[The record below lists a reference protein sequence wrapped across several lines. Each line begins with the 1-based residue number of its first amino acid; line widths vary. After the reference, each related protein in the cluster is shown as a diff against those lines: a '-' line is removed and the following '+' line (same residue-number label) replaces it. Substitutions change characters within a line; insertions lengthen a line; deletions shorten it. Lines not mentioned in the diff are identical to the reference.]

1 MPLYQ
6 NIAQDIT
13 QRIQSRE
20 LSSRLPGVA
29 ELAEYYTVNPNT
41 IQRALEVLK
50 TRGVIYGRRG
60 KGTYVTP
67 RIFSG
72 TGENVVI
79 YLKIFML
86 TNPFYLRFLELL
98 NSRIMACGFGVEVII
113 DRQMPQ
119 TRHCR
124 AALVLENALSGQQLD
139 ELAASVNQHRVI
151 VVNRYGSGCI
161 TVGSDN
167 FAGGAMA
174 MDLLYG
180 AGHRRIGVIAR
191 EMPVNST
198 FAQRYAGVA
207 SVTARHRD
215 LQIASAVVDGNQEG
229 DLINIVNRA
238 VDHVLREMPDATAIF
253 AFTDQLAAQA
263 AAYLKSLGRA
273 IPDDISIIGYDNN
286 DFAKLLQPA
295 LTTIEEPV
303 SALADRIMELIG
315 KNVDGDIPVSELL
328 AKPKLIER
336 ESVRIIAGN
345 GGPDRMGK
353 NSQPMIRIAAGV
365 E

>member
-13 QRIQSRE
+13 RRIQSKE
-20 LSSRLPGVA
+20 LGSRLPGVA
-29 ELAEYYTVNPNT
+29 ELAEYYQVNPNT

-60 KGTYVTP
+60 KGTYVVP
-67 RIFSG
+67 RIFGG

-98 NSRIMACGFGVEVII
+98 NSRIMACGLGVEVII

-124 AALVLENALSGQQLD
+124 AALVLENTLSGQQLD
-139 ELAASVNQHRVI
+139 ELAALVSQHRVI
-151 VVNRYGSGCI
+151 VVNRYGSNYI

-174 MDLLYG
+174 MELLYG
-180 AGHRRIGVIAR
+180 AGHRRIGIVAR
-191 EMPVNST
+191 EMPANSI

-207 SVTARHRD
+207 SVAARHRD
-215 LQIASAVVDGNQEG
+215 LQLSCAVVDWTQEE
-229 DLINIVNRA
+229 DLINGVNRA
-238 VDHVLREMPDATAIF
+238 VDRVLRELPSVTAIF
-253 AFTDQLAAQA
+253 AFTDQLAAQI
-263 AAYLKSLGRA
+263 AAYLKSLGRM

-303 SALADRIMELIG
+303 AALAEKIMELVV
-315 KNVDGDIPVSELL
+315 KNVDGDLPASEAL
-328 AKPKLIER
+328 ARPRLIER
-336 ESVRIIAGN
+336 ESVRLITA
-345 GGPDRMGK
+345 DEVRMRSGE
-353 NSQPMIRIAAGV
+353 SRPPVRVAAV
-365 E
+365 LK